1 MPKDSDIT
9 PQNFK
14 LLLEWLD
21 PDEDAAARK
30 YEKIRK
36 RIIDILQFRG
46 CFEAESLANAT
57 FDRVIAKMPEISAS
71 YVGDPALYFYGVAKL
86 VLLEWRRKRSRQSL
100 PPVPPPHRFDPGVP
114 DAMQECLTSCLDEI
128 SEHNRELLINYYN
141 YDDSSV
147 KAVHRV
153 TLAERMGLSQSALQ
167 VRAFRVRRAV
177 GDCVRNCLNN

>member
-1 MPKDSDIT
+1 MP
-9 PQNFK
+9 
-14 LLLEWLD
+14 
-21 PDEDAAARK
+21 
-30 YEKIRK
+30 
-36 RIIDILQFRG
+36 
-46 CFEAESLANAT
+46 
-57 FDRVIAKMPEISAS
+57 
-71 YVGDPALYFYGVAKL
+71 PA
-86 VLLEWRRKRSRQSL
+86 
-100 PPVPPPHRFDPGVP
+100 PPPRFDPGFP